1 MKVLSVITAQIIWHS
16 NLGRTNLG
24 NPVRKDHWLSDRL
37 YMDHGYLPRQST
49 ALQTVAMRPPQS
61 INQPFSFRLFST
73 FTITLLV
80 TLLSLSAR
88 GVAQQVTCT
97 PAILQFGTVAVG
109 QTETQLVTLKNTG
122 DTDITVSATN
132 LSTAEF
138 SLSQLSLPLIL
149 SAGESVNL
157 SVTFAPTATEW
168 TGGRVT
174 FTSNA
179 SNPSLLLKLGGIGM
193 TSDPITASPKSISFG
208 PVAVG
213 TSSTK
218 SVVLTNIRSWG
229 KTISALQ
236 TAGSEFSVSGPS
248 LPLTLA
254 GGQSVTLNVTFTP
267 KTGGI
272 ASGSVFVAGAGLDQ
286 NVPFSGTGTAA
297 AAPAPAPAAG
307 QLTIMPAALNFGS
320 VPAGTTATQSISL
333 SAVGS
338 NVTISS
344 SASSSSQF
352 VLNGASF
359 PLTIAAGQSVSF
371 NVAFTPQSSGTVSGS
386 LSFASNASSSGTL
399 ESLTGIGTVTQYSVN
414 LSWNASSGVIGYN
427 VYRSTAANGK
437 YSKINSSVNSNIA
450 YTDSTVV
457 SGQSY
462 YYAAT
467 SVNSSGQESTPST
480 PPVEAVV
487 P

>member
-248 LPLTLA
+248 LPLTLNR
-254 GGQSVTLNVTFTP
+254 GQSVTLNVTFTP
-267 KTGGI
+267 QAAGLVG
-272 ASGSVFVAGAGLDQ
+272 GSVFVAGPGMDE
-286 NVPFSGTGTAA
+286 NVVFTGTGTAA
-297 AAPAPAPAAG
+297 AAPAPAPG
-307 QLTIMPAALNFGS
+307 QLTITPATLNFGS
-320 VPAGTTATQSISL
+320 IPDGTTATQSISL

-359 PLTIAAGQSVSF
+359 PLTIATGQSVSF

-386 LSFASNASSSGTL
+386 LSFASNASNSGTP
-399 ESLTGIGTVTQYSVN
+399 ESLTGVGTVTQYSVN
-414 LSWNASSGVIGYN
+414 LSWNASSDVMGYN
-427 VYRSTAANGK
+427 VYRSTAAKGT
-437 YSKINSSVNSNIA
+437 YSKINSSVNPNTA
-450 YTDSTVV
+450 YTDSTVI
-457 SGQSY
+457 SGQTY

-467 SVNSSGQESTPST
+467 SVNSSGQESALST
-480 PPVEAVV
+480 PPVAAAV

>member
-248 LPLTLA
+248 LPLTLNR
-254 GGQSVTLNVTFTP
+254 GQSVTLNVTFTP
-267 KTGGI
+267 QAAGLVG
-272 ASGSVFVAGAGLDQ
+272 GSVFVAGPGMDE
-286 NVPFSGTGTAA
+286 NVVFTGTGTAA
-297 AAPAPAPAAG
+297 AAPAPAPG
-307 QLTIMPAALNFGS
+307 QLTITPATLNFGS
-320 VPAGTTATQSISL
+320 IPDGTTATQSISL

-359 PLTIAAGQSVSF
+359 PLTIATGQSVSF

-386 LSFASNASSSGTL
+386 LSFASNASNSGTP
-399 ESLTGIGTVTQYSVN
+399 ESLTGVDSHAVQRQPLLECQFRRNGLQR
-414 LSWNASSGVIGYN
+414 LSQHRREGYIFQDQLQREPEHR
-427 VYRSTAANGK
+427 VHR
-437 YSKINSSVNSNIA
+437 
-450 YTDSTVV
+450 
-457 SGQSY
+457 
-462 YYAAT
+462 
-467 SVNSSGQESTPST
+467 
-480 PPVEAVV
+480 
-487 P
+487 

>member
-248 LPLTLA
+248 LPLTLNR
-254 GGQSVTLNVTFTP
+254 GQSVTLNVTFTP
-267 KTGGI
+267 QAAGLVG
-272 ASGSVFVAGAGLDQ
+272 GSVFVAGPGMDE
-286 NVPFSGTGTAA
+286 NVVFTGTGTAA
-297 AAPAPAPAAG
+297 AAPAPAPG
-307 QLTIMPAALNFGS
+307 QLTITPATLNFGS
-320 VPAGTTATQSISL
+320 IPDGTTATQSISL

-359 PLTIAAGQSVSF
+359 PLTIATGQSVSF
-371 NVAFTPQSSGTVSGS
+371 NVALTPQSSGTVSGS
-386 LSFASNASSSGTL
+386 LSFASNASNSGTP
-399 ESLTGIGTVTQYSVN
+399 ESLTGVGTVTQYSVN
-414 LSWNASSGVIGYN
+414 LSWNASSDVMGYN
-427 VYRSTAANGK
+427 VYRSTAAKGT
-437 YSKINSSVNSNIA
+437 YSKINSSVNPNTA
-450 YTDSTVV
+450 YTDSTVI
-457 SGQSY
+457 SGQTY

-467 SVNSSGQESTPST
+467 SVNSSGQESALST
-480 PPVEAVV
+480 PPVAAAV

>member
-109 QTETQLVTLKNTG
+109 QTETQLVILTNTG
-122 DTDITVSATN
+122 STSVTVSATN
-132 LSTAEF
+132 LSTSEF
-138 SLSQLSLPLIL
+138 SLPQLSLPLIL
-149 SAGESVNL
+149 SAGESVPL
-157 SVTFAPTATEW
+157 SVTFAPTASEW
-168 TGGRVT
+168 IGGRVT
-174 FTSNA
+174 FTSTA
-179 SNPSLLLKLGGIGM
+179 SNPSLLLRLGGTGV
-193 TSDPITASPKSISFG
+193 TSDPLTVSPTSISFG
-208 PVAVG
+208 QVAVG

-297 AAPAPAPAAG
+297 AAPAPAPA
-307 QLTIMPAALNFGS
+307 PA
-320 VPAGTTATQSISL
+320 PACRRLQ
-333 SAVGS
+333 
-338 NVTISS
+338 
-344 SASSSSQF
+344 
-352 VLNGASF
+352 
-359 PLTIAAGQSVSF
+359 
-371 NVAFTPQSSGTVSGS
+371 
-386 LSFASNASSSGTL
+386 
-399 ESLTGIGTVTQYSVN
+399 
-414 LSWNASSGVIGYN
+414 
-427 VYRSTAANGK
+427 K
-437 YSKINSSVNSNIA
+437 
-450 YTDSTVV
+450 
-457 SGQSY
+457 
-462 YYAAT
+462 
-467 SVNSSGQESTPST
+467 
-480 PPVEAVV
+480 
-487 P
+487 

>member
-208 PVAVG
+208 SVAVG

-248 LPLTLA
+248 LPLTLNR
-254 GGQSVTLNVTFTP
+254 GQSVTLNVTFTP
-267 KTGGI
+267 QAAGLVG
-272 ASGSVFVAGAGLDQ
+272 GSVFVAGPGMDE
-286 NVPFSGTGTAA
+286 NVVFTGTGTAA
-297 AAPAPAPAAG
+297 AAPAPAPG
-307 QLTIMPAALNFGS
+307 QLTITPATLNFGS
-320 VPAGTTATQSISL
+320 IPDGTTATQSISL

-359 PLTIAAGQSVSF
+359 PLTIATGQSVSF

-386 LSFASNASSSGTL
+386 LSFASNASNSGTP
-399 ESLTGIGTVTQYSVN
+399 ESLTGVGTVTQYSVN
-414 LSWNASSGVIGYN
+414 LSWNASSDVMGYN
-427 VYRSTAANGK
+427 VYRSTAAKGT
-437 YSKINSSVNSNIA
+437 YSKINSSVNPNTA
-450 YTDSTVV
+450 YTDSTVI
-457 SGQSY
+457 SGQTY

-467 SVNSSGQESTPST
+467 SVNSSGQESALST
-480 PPVEAVV
+480 PPVAAAV